1 MKFVT
6 ILTLLVLSFT
16 FTEAVTVPMVEHEEE
31 ILQIID
37 QLMDK
42 RFIQDEKE
50 DIYNAF
56 QKRDNSEY

>member
-16 FTEAVTVPMVEHEEE
+16 FTQAVTVPMVEHEED

-56 QKRDNSEY
+56 QKRYNSEY